1 MKFKLR
7 ISGVL
12 SLTLLTGMGVT
23 MACADDTSPSAPQ
36 FVLAAAHDS
45 PPAADEAELLGLW
58 QGTLAIPGSPLRLVL
73 SIEKQAAGGTGK
85 SAYKATLTSPDQTP
99 QPFPVTKIEFTGDIL
114 QWEVTSL
121 GASYEGKANAAKT
134 EIIGTFQQGGGA
146 FPLTLKRVAK
156 VQPAEKPKPKQQE
169 PTRPYP
175 YNEEEVTVSNKA
187 QNVTLAGTLT
197 LPRAK
202 GPFPAV
208 LLITGSGP
216 QDRDEALLGHR
227 PFLVLSDYLTR
238 RGIAVLRVD
247 DRGVGKSTGSFGA
260 ATSADFVTD
269 AQACVAYL
277 TSRKDIDAAQIGLIG
292 HSEGGMIAPFVA
304 SQSPDIAFIVMMAGP
319 GMRGDKL
326 LLLQGDLI
334 TKAEGVPDAA
344 FAQNHALRQRLIE
357 TVTSEPDAAKRQEKL
372 DAIGADMKKQLTQAD
387 KKTIGDVDTFV
398 KAQTQTLNSPWMR
411 YFLAY
416 DPQPMLQKVTC
427 PVLAINGE
435 RDLQVPPK
443 ENLALV
449 EAALKAGGNKDHTVR
464 ELPGLNH
471 LFQTCKTGSPSEY
484 AGIDETI
491 APLALQTMGDWIA
504 QHTHKH

>member
-1 MKFKLR
+1 M
-7 ISGVL
+7 G
-12 SLTLLTGMGVT
+12 TLA
-23 MACADDTSPSAPQ
+23 ACAANTPKPLSALTSTRIATAQGKTS
-36 FVLAAAHDS
+36 VSETD
-45 PPAADEAELLGLW
+45 LLGLW
-58 QGTLAIPGSPLRLVL
+58 QGTLEIPGSPLRLVIN
-73 SIEKQAAGGTGK
+73 IEKQAASGTGK
-85 SAYKATLTSPDQTP
+85 PAYKATLTSPDQTP
-99 QPFPVTKIEFTGDIL
+99 EPFAATKIEITGATL
-114 QWEVTSL
+114 VWEVKSL

-134 EIIGTFQQGGGA
+134 EIVGTFEQGGGQ
-146 FPLTLKRVAK
+146 FPLTLKRVVK
-156 VQPAEKPKPKQQE
+156 VEPAGKPKPKPQE

-175 YNEEEVTVSNKA
+175 YNEEEVTISNKA
-187 QNVTLAGTLT
+187 QKNTLAGTLT
-197 LPRAK
+197 LPRDK
-202 GPFPAV
+202 GPFPAA

-216 QDRDEALLGHR
+216 QDRDEALLGHK

-247 DRGVGKSTGSFGA
+247 DRGVGKSTGNFGA

-269 AQACVAYL
+269 AQACVAFL
-277 TSRKDIDAAQIGLIG
+277 KSRKDIDAAQIGLIG

-304 SQSPDIAFIVMMAGP
+304 SQSPGIAFVVMMAGP

-334 TKAEGVPDAA
+334 TKAEGVPDAVLT
-344 FAQNHALRQRLIE
+344 QNHALRQRLIE
-357 TVTSEPDAAKRQEKL
+357 TVATEPDAAKRQEKL
-372 DAIGADMKKQLTQAD
+372 DVIGVDMKKQLTEAD
-387 KKTIGDVDTFV
+387 KKTIGDVDTFI
-398 KAQTQTLNSPWMR
+398 KAQIQALNSPWMR

-416 DPQPMLQKVTC
+416 DPQPALKKVTC

-449 EAALKAGGNKDHTVR
+449 KAALTAGGNKDFTVR

-504 QHTHKH
+504 QHTHKAQK